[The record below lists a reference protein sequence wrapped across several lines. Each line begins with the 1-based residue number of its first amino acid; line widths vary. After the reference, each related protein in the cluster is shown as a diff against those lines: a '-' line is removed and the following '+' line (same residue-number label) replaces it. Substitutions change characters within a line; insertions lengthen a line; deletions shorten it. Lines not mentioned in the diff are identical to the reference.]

1 MPRLSFPSLQRAM
14 RNPRIVVRVVLGAL
28 LAANLVAALFV
39 LKPWTGSASE
49 LERQAAS
56 LRQDLRQRQAAIDR
70 LRNVVGKVQNAR
82 GDGDKF
88 MDNYL
93 LGRRTLASA
102 LVLELDQTARQAG
115 IKQKDISYGF
125 EPIEGSDSLSKATIT
140 ASYEGTY
147 GDLMQFL
154 NRLDRSPRLLII
166 ESLAAAPL
174 QNGMTLSVTMKL
186 NAFVREGPGAPVEVA
201 SAGGAAK

>member
-1 MPRLSFPSLQRAM
+1 MPRASLSSLRRAA
-14 RNPRIVVRVVLGAL
+14 RNPRMVVRVVLGLL
-28 LAANLVAALFV
+28 LAANLGAALFV
-39 LKPWTGSASE
+39 LKPWAGSASD

-56 LRQDLRQRQAAIDR
+56 LRRDLRQRQAAIER
-70 LRNVVGKVQNAR
+70 LRGIVGKVETAR
-82 GDGDKF
+82 GDGDRF
-88 MDNYL
+88 MDTYL

-125 EPIEGSDSLSKATIT
+125 EPIEGSDSLSKAIIT

-147 GDLMQFL
+147 ADLIHFL
-154 NRLDRSPRLLII
+154 NLLDRSSRLLII
-166 ESLAAAPL
+166 ESLAAAPQ

-186 NAFVREGPGAPVEVA
+186 NGFVREGSAAPVEVA
-201 SAGGAAK
+201 SAGGAGK